1 MSGED
6 APKVAFLLKLG
17 RSLHSLGY
25 SSHRVEEML
34 MDASERLGIEGQF
47 FTTPTSIFAAF
58 GGVEEQRTYL
68 ARVEPGDLHLE
79 RLGRVQSVTRDVL
92 EGRMPPR
99 DGVLALEAL
108 EREPPRWGNGLR
120 TLAFGIAGGAAAL
133 FLGGGAIEVATAAAM
148 AMLTGWLASAHVLP
162 NSTQR
167 MFEPIAAFLVSAL
180 VSALASRVPLSI
192 YLATLGGLIVLLPG
206 LTLTSAIGEL
216 NSQHLVSGTAR
227 LTGAIVRFLGIAFG
241 VALGAKVASLVL
253 GAVHPAAATPLPLW
267 TEGVALV
274 LAPLAF
280 TVLMRA
286 RPIDAL
292 PILGVCWLAYFGGR
306 AGARALG
313 PELGVFAGAFFAALA
328 SNLLA
333 RWRGLPSMVTMSPA
347 LLLLVPGSV
356 GFRSLAFL
364 LEQQVVD
371 GIQAAFRMVLMFAA
385 LVAGT
390 QVASVALPAPRLRR
404 A

>member
-1 MSGED
+1 
-6 APKVAFLLKLG
+6 
-17 RSLHSLGY
+17 
-25 SSHRVEEML
+25 
-34 MDASERLGIEGQF
+34 
-47 FTTPTSIFAAF
+47 
-58 GGVEEQRTYL
+58 
-68 ARVEPGDLHLE
+68 
-79 RLGRVQSVTRDVL
+79 
-92 EGRMPPR
+92 
-99 DGVLALEAL
+99 
-108 EREPPRWGNGLR
+108 
-120 TLAFGIAGGAAAL
+120 
-133 FLGGGAIEVATAAAM
+133 
-148 AMLTGWLASAHVLP
+148 
-162 NSTQR
+162 

-241 VALGAKVASLVL
+241 VALGAKVASLVF
-253 GAVHPAAATPLPLW
+253 GAVHPVAATPLPPW

-286 RPIDAL
+286 RPVDAP
-292 PILGVCWLAYFGGR
+292 PILGVCVLAFAGGR
-306 AGARALG
+306 VGAAMLG
-313 PELGVFAGAFFAALA
+313 PELGVFTGALFAALA